1 MNLITVLLYKRQNIL
16 KHVQVVSLI
25 FYDTEVLM
33 KNLATTEY
41 TRKFKEM

>member
-25 FYDTEVLM
+25 FYDPEVLM
-33 KNLATTEY
+33 KKATTEY
-41 TRKFKEM
+41 IRKFPKEM